1 MKRATPCINVAI
13 FREAHRVVITASHSF
28 GTDREANLSELSQ
41 VNDSI
46 RLDSQLAVEMRST
59 DEDITTL
66 GDYGRVMAT

>member
-1 MKRATPCINVAI
+1 M
-13 FREAHRVVITASHSF
+13 VITASHSF